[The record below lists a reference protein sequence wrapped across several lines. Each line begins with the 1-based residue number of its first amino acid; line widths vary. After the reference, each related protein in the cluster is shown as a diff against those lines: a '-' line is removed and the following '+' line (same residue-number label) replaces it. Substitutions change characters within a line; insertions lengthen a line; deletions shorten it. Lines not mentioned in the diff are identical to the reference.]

1 MTYVNFVTHAIEY
14 YKLAA
19 ESDKNKDYPK
29 AMENYMLSAEYFG
42 KGIQYERNNKEKKRI
57 LEIKLT
63 DILNRVE
70 VINSFIKNEEKR
82 ASNSDSDSSSGPD
95 DNRELSNNGGSS
107 GTKKTSKENNKLR
120 SALEGS
126 IIKENPNVKWEDVA
140 GLEHAKAALEEA
152 VILPIKYPQ
161 LFTGNRKPW
170 RGILLYGPPGTGK
183 SFLAKAIA
191 SKVKCTFFSVSSS
204 DLVSKWQGESERLVK
219 MLFQMARESK
229 PSIIFIDEV
238 DSLCSARSDSENES
252 TRRIKT
258 EFLVQMQGVGN
269 ESDGI
274 LVLAATNIPWNL
286 DTAVRRRFERRI
298 YIPLPNERARKRI
311 FEIQVGKTPCK
322 LSNKEWEMLT
332 LSTEGYSGSDI
343 SILVRNA
350 LMEPVRAI
358 QVAKYFKM
366 ITGPLPHKGS
376 QDKDKI
382 KIVNDLVTP
391 CSKDDPK
398 AIKMSLSD
406 LKEPEKLVPN
416 PVVYDDFIKAL
427 VMTKPSVGKEDI
439 KDHIIFTSK
448 YGQDARNK

>member
-1 MTYVNFVTHAIEY
+1 MPYVNFVTHAIEY
-14 YKLAA
+14 AKLAA
-19 ESDKNKDYPK
+19 DHDKRKEFKK
-29 AMENYMLSAEYFG
+29 AIGYYMASAEYFG
-42 KGIQYERNNKEKKRI
+42 KGIQYEKKNQEKKRI

-82 ASNSDSDSSSGPD
+82 SSNSDSDSSSGPD
-95 DNRELSNNGGSS
+95 DNKELSNNVDSS
-107 GTKKTSKENNKLR
+107 GTKKTSNENKKLR

-126 IIKENPNVKWEDVA
+126 IIKGNTNVKWEDVA

-191 SKVKCTFFSVSSS
+191 NKVKCTFFSVSSS

-219 MLFQMARESK
+219 MLFQMAREAK

-238 DSLCSARSDSENES
+238 DSLCSARSDNENES

-274 LVLAATNIPWNL
+274 LVLAATNMPWNL

-298 YIPLPNERARKRI
+298 YIPLPDERARKRI

-322 LSNKEWEMLT
+322 LCNKEWEMLT

-358 QVAKYFKM
+358 QIAKYFKM
-366 ITGPLPHKGS
+366 ITGPLPR
-376 QDKDKI
+376 DPE

-416 PVVYDDFIKAL
+416 PVVYDDFRKAL
-427 VMTKPSVGKEDI
+427 AMTKPSVGKEDI